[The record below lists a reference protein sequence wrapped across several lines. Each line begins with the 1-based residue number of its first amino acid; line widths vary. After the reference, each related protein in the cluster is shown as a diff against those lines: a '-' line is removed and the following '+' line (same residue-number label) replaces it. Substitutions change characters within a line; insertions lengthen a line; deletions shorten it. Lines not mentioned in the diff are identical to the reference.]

1 METKEIVKMM
11 RSAASKSLVH
21 KAYNRFVRGEIQLF
35 DLSAGVLLDHT
46 KYKPLSYRAVCRII
60 NEAIMQ

>member
-1 METKEIVKMM
+1 METKEIIKMM

-21 KAYNRFVRGEIQLF
+21 TAYNRFVRGEIQLF
-35 DLSAGVLLDHT
+35 DLSTGVYLDHT